1 MAKKMSVAKTVVL
14 ALEEEKR
21 FRQKYPDPEKVLNT
35 FLNMREEISAL
46 IKGADMT
53 RVQVAKH
60 LGMSENLLHGK
71 MKHPHRWT
79 EKELEKII
87 KLLY

>member
-1 MAKKMSVAKTVVL
+1 MAKKMSAAKTVVL

-35 FLNMREEISAL
+35 FMNMRGEISAL
-46 IKGADMT
+46 IKGSDLT
-53 RVQVAKH
+53 RAQVAKQ
-60 LGMSENLLHGK
+60 LGMSENLLFGK
-71 MKHPHRWT
+71 IKHPHRWT
-79 EKELEKII
+79 EKELEKLI